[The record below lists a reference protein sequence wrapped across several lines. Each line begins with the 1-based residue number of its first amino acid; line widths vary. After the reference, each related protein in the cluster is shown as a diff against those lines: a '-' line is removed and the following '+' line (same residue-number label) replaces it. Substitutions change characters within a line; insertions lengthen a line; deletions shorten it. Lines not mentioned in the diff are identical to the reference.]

1 MNNTV
6 KNTLST
12 NSFFMVNKVIAQYF
26 GSNDAAVVIAHLVF
40 LDGLF
45 EGREFYQQ
53 QERLAKDCNVAVH
66 TLRGIIKRLTQ
77 EGVITVVK
85 KGLPAKNYYK
95 LNVKVLEQILYHEQV
110 EQVDVVSIKEEV
122 DVEVVQEKRTSYRI
136 RLIQEG
142 LSEIDNLYNVSMEDL
157 QHLETLEYKKVDE
170 YSEKDTKLLQRL
182 EAYIAFN

>member
-53 QERLAKDCNVAVH
+53 QERLAKDCNIAVH
-66 TLRGIIKRLTQ
+66 TLRAVIKRLTQ

-95 LNVKVLEQILYHEQV
+95 LNVKILEQILHHEQT
-110 EQVDVVSIKEEV
+110 EQVLITEQDIA
-122 DVEVVQEKRTSYRI
+122 VELTEEKRTSYRI
-136 RLIQEG
+136 TLIKQG
-142 LSEIDNLYNVSMEDL
+142 LQDIANLESVSMQDL
-157 QHLETLEYKKVDE
+157 DDLEILEYKKVEE

-182 EAYIAFN
+182 EAYIAFT